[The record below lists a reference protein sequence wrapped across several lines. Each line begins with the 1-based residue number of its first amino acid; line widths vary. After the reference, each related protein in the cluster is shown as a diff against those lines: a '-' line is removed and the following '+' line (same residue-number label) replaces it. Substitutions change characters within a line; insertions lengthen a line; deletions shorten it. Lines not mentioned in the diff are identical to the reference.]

1 MLFVVM
7 GCIRY
12 YANQVKYFHSLVER
26 CVGVTPR
33 PTTGIMEANEPT
45 SLCMRTKIIA
55 TIGPVSDSAEMI
67 QRFVDEGMDIA
78 RVNFSHCTE
87 ENFIKYKKRLAAAGR
102 KAGRKIPIMQDLQG
116 PRIRV
121 GILPAEGHRLIE
133 GETVTFSTKKSDTEV
148 GIGKGDSRMIF
159 VDSPKLHT
167 DMRVGELIY
176 LANGDMELVVTRI
189 VGNRITARVARGGT
203 LYSRKGVNLPNTKLS
218 NSGLTTKDIRDVA
231 FGLTHGVKVF
241 AISFVQM
248 ASDVEALRKIVGPK
262 ATIVAKIETAL
273 GVKHIDDIIHVSDAI
288 MIARGDLGIE
298 IAAEKI
304 PFIQKNLIRHA
315 GWYGKGSITATQ
327 MLTSM
332 IDHQRPTRA
341 EVSDIA
347 NAVWDG
353 TDAVMLSDE
362 TASGAY
368 PLESLKTMVRVVA
381 QAESSQFERQ
391 NPLGGW

>member
-1 MLFVVM
+1 
-7 GCIRY
+7 
-12 YANQVKYFHSLVER
+12 
-26 CVGVTPR
+26 
-33 PTTGIMEANEPT
+33 
-45 SLCMRTKIIA
+45 MRTKIIA
-55 TIGPVSDSAEMI
+55 TIGPVSDSVEMI
-67 QRFVDEGMDIA
+67 QKFVNEGMDIA
-78 RVNFSHCTE
+78 RVNFSHCTD

-121 GILPAEGHRLIE
+121 GELPAEGYKLIE
-133 GETVTFSTKKSDTEV
+133 GETVVFSTKKEDIKT
-148 GIGKGDSRMIF
+148 GSRVIF
-159 VDSPKLHT
+159 VDSPRLHA
-167 DMRVGELIY
+167 DMRTGELIY
-176 LANGDMELVVTRI
+176 LANGDMELVVTKI
-189 VGNRITARVARGGT
+189 SGNRITARVARGGT

-218 NSGLTTKDIRDVA
+218 NSGLTKKDIRDVR
-231 FGLTHGVKVF
+231 FGLAHGVHVF
-241 AISFVQM
+241 AISFVQ
-248 ASDVEALRKIVGPK
+248 AAKDVEALRKIVGPK

-273 GVKHIDDIIHVSDAI
+273 GVKNVDEIIRVSDAI

-298 IAAEKI
+298 IAPEKI

-315 GWYGKGSITATQ
+315 SWYGKGSITATQ

-353 TDAVMLSDE
+353 TNAVMLSDE
-362 TASGAY
+362 TASGSY
-368 PLESLKTMVRVVA
+368 PLESLKMMVRVAA

-391 NPLGGW
+391 NPLETW

>member
-1 MLFVVM
+1 
-7 GCIRY
+7 
-12 YANQVKYFHSLVER
+12 
-26 CVGVTPR
+26 
-33 PTTGIMEANEPT
+33 
-45 SLCMRTKIIA
+45 MRTKIIV
-55 TIGPVSDSAEMI
+55 TIGPASDSADMI
-67 QRFVDEGMDIA
+67 QRFVDEGMDVA
-78 RVNFSHCTE
+78 RINFSHCTE
-87 ENFIKYKKRLAAAGR
+87 ENFLKYQKRLAVAGR

-121 GILPAEGHRLIE
+121 GELPSEGHRLVE
-133 GETVTFSTKKSDTEV
+133 GETIVFSTKKGECDKDGTCA
-148 GIGKGDSRMIF
+148 IF
-159 VDSPKLHT
+159 VDSPKLHA

-189 VGNRITARVARGGT
+189 SGNRITARVARGGT

-218 NSGLTTKDIRDVA
+218 NSGLTAKDIRDVK
-231 FGLTHGVKVF
+231 FGLAHGVRVF
-241 AISFVQM
+241 AISFVQ
-248 ASDVEALRKIVGPK
+248 AAADVEALRTIVGAK
-262 ATIVAKIETAL
+262 AKIVAKIETAL
-273 GVKHIDDIIHVSDAI
+273 GVRNVDGIIRTSDAI

-298 IAAEKI
+298 IAPEKI

-315 GWYGKGSITATQ
+315 GWYDKGSITATQ

-368 PLESLKTMVRVVA
+368 PLESLRMMVRVVA
-381 QAESSQFERQ
+381 QAESSRFERP
-391 NPLGGW
+391 NPLGIS

>member
-1 MLFVVM
+1 
-7 GCIRY
+7 
-12 YANQVKYFHSLVER
+12 
-26 CVGVTPR
+26 
-33 PTTGIMEANEPT
+33 
-45 SLCMRTKIIA
+45 MRTRIIA
-55 TIGPVSDSAEMI
+55 TIGPMSDSAEMI
-67 QRFVDEGMDIA
+67 QRFVSAGMDIA
-78 RVNFSHCTE
+78 RINFSHCTE
-87 ENFIKYKKRLAAAGR
+87 ENFLKYKKRIAAASRACG
-102 KAGRKIPIMQDLQG
+102 KKVLIMQDLQG

-121 GILPAEGHRLIE
+121 GELPREGRLLGE
-133 GETVTFSTKKSDTEV
+133 GESVVFSTKKSDAGGSDGNAAGPV
-148 GIGKGDSRMIF
+148 IF

-167 DMRVGELIY
+167 DMRAGELIY

-189 VGNRITARVARGGT
+189 VGHRITARVTRGGM

-218 NSGLTTKDIRDVA
+218 NSGLTAKDIRDA
-231 FGLTHGVKVF
+231 KFGLAHGVGMF
-241 AISFVQM
+241 AISFVQS
-248 ASDVEALRKIVGPK
+248 ADDVLALRRIVGQK
-262 ATIVAKIETAL
+262 AKIIAKIETAL
-273 GVKHIDDIIHVSDAI
+273 AVDHIDEIIRVSDAI

-315 GWYGKGSITATQ
+315 SWHGKGSITATQ

-332 IDHQRPTRA
+332 VDHQRPTRA

-368 PLESLKTMVRVVA
+368 PLESLATMVRVVA
-381 QAESSQFERQ
+381 QAEASHFERA
-391 NPLGGW
+391 NPFGAW

>member
-1 MLFVVM
+1 
-7 GCIRY
+7 
-12 YANQVKYFHSLVER
+12 
-26 CVGVTPR
+26 
-33 PTTGIMEANEPT
+33 
-45 SLCMRTKIIA
+45 MRTKIVA

-67 QRFVDEGMDIA
+67 QQFVDAGMGIA

-121 GILPAEGHRLIE
+121 GILPSEGHRLIE
-133 GETVTFSTKKSDTEV
+133 GETVTFSTKKVETE
-148 GIGKGDSRMIF
+148 KDNSRLIF
-159 VDSPKLHT
+159 VDSPKLHA
-167 DMRVGELIY
+167 DMRTGELIY

-218 NSGLTTKDIRDVA
+218 NSGLTAKDIRDVK
-231 FGLTHGVKVF
+231 FGLAQGVTVF
-241 AISFVQM
+241 AISFVQT
-248 ASDVEALRKIVGPK
+248 SGDVEALRKIVGPK
-262 ATIVAKIETAL
+262 ATIVSKIETAL
-273 GVKHIDDIIHVSDAI
+273 GVKNIDSIIRVSDAI

-298 IAAEKI
+298 IPAEQI

-315 GWYGKGSITATQ
+315 RWYGKGSITATQ

-368 PLESLKTMVRVVA
+368 PLESLTTMARVVA
-381 QAESSQFERQ
+381 QAESSEFERP
-391 NPLGGW
+391 NPLGKW

>member
-1 MLFVVM
+1 
-7 GCIRY
+7 
-12 YANQVKYFHSLVER
+12 
-26 CVGVTPR
+26 
-33 PTTGIMEANEPT
+33 
-45 SLCMRTKIIA
+45 MRTKIIA
-55 TIGPVSDSAEMI
+55 TIGPASDSGEMI
-67 QRFVDEGMDIA
+67 RKFVDAGMDIA
-78 RVNFSHCTE
+78 RINFSHCTD
-87 ENFIKYKKRLAAAGR
+87 ENFLKYKKRIAAASR
-102 KAGRKIPIMQDLQG
+102 ATGRKIPIMQDLQG

-121 GILPAEGHRLIE
+121 GELPPEGRRLIE
-133 GETVTFSTKKSDTEV
+133 GEAVVFSTNKAETE
-148 GIGKGDSRMIF
+148 KGGARAIF
-159 VDSPKLHT
+159 VDSPKLHS
-167 DMRVGELIY
+167 DMRTGELIY
-176 LANGDMELVVTRI
+176 LANGDMELVVTKI
-189 VGNRITARVARGGT
+189 SGNRITARVARGGT

-218 NSGLTTKDIRDVA
+218 SAGLTKKDIRDVK
-231 FGLTHGVKVF
+231 FGLAHGVDLF
-241 AISFVQM
+241 AISFVQS
-248 ASDVEALRKIVGPK
+248 AADIDALRKLIDPRNKK
-262 ATIVAKIETAL
+262 AKIIAKIETAL
-273 GVKHIDDIIHVSDAI
+273 AVENIDGIISASDAI

-368 PLESLKTMVRVVA
+368 PLEALNMMARVVA
-381 QAESSQFERQ
+381 QAESSRFDRA
-391 NPLGGW
+391 NPLASW